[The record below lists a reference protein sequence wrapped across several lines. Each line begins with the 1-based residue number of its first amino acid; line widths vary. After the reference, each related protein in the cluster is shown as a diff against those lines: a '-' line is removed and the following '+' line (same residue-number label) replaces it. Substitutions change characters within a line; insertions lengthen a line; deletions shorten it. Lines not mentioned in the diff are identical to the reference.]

1 MRRLAVLSLHTSPL
15 VQPGSGDGGGM
26 NVYVR
31 QLASALSQAGGR
43 STVFTRRVDAD
54 VPTVVDV
61 EPGFRVVHVEAGAHD
76 LPKEDLLAVVDEF
89 ADGVADHLDIYPDHD
104 GILANYWLSGV
115 AGHRLKHELDLPLIT
130 PVHTLA
136 RVKAET
142 GDPEPLR
149 RVEAETA
156 VVGCSDLMLANGP
169 EEADQLVE
177 LYGADPNRI
186 EVVPPGVDH
195 AFFNPGPQVVAR
207 RATGLGSGPVL
218 LFAGRIQPLK
228 GVDVAVRA
236 LAELGRDDARL
247 VVVGGASGSDGSD
260 EERRVR
266 EVAES
271 HGLADRVQFV
281 PPQPHHSL
289 AYWYRAADVVV
300 MPSRSESFGLV
311 ALEAAACGIPVVAA
325 AVGGLRS
332 LVDDGQTG
340 YLIEGRDPVDYA
352 VHVARILD
360 DPVVASRMSVAAT
373 ERSWSYTWSAT
384 AARLRRICDDL
395 TSRTLV
401 DCA

>member
-15 VQPGSGDGGGM
+15 AQPGSGDGGGM

-89 ADGVADHLDIYPDHD
+89 ADGVADHLAVYPDHD

-115 AGHRLKHELDLPLIT
+115 AGHRLKHELNLPLIT
-130 PVHTLA
+130 TFHTLA

-177 LYGADPNRI
+177 FYRADPNRI
-186 EVVPPGVDH
+186 EIVPPGVDH
-195 AFFNPGPQVVAR
+195 AFFTPGSQAVAR

-266 EVAES
+266 EVAAS
-271 HGLADRVQFV
+271 HGLVDRVRFV

-300 MPSRSESFGLV
+300 MPSRSESF
-311 ALEAAACGIPVVAA
+311 
-325 AVGGLRS
+325 
-332 LVDDGQTG
+332 
-340 YLIEGRDPVDYA
+340 DYA

-360 DPVVASRMSVAAT
+360 DPVVASRMSVTAA

>member
-1 MRRLAVLSLHTSPL
+1 
-15 VQPGSGDGGGM
+15 M

-61 EPGFRVVHVEAGAHD
+61 EPGFRVVHVEAGAYD
-76 LPKEDLLAVVDEF
+76 LPKEGLLAVVDEF
-89 ADGVADHLDIYPDHD
+89 ADGVADHLASHPDHD

-130 PVHTLA
+130 TFHTLA

-195 AFFNPGPQVVAR
+195 AFFTPGSQIVAR

-218 LFAGRIQPLK
+218 LFAGRIQPL
-228 GVDVAVRA
+228 
-236 LAELGRDDARL
+236 
-247 VVVGGASGSDGSD
+247 
-260 EERRVR
+260 
-266 EVAES
+266 
-271 HGLADRVQFV
+271 
-281 PPQPHHSL
+281 
-289 AYWYRAADVVV
+289 
-300 MPSRSESFGLV
+300 
-311 ALEAAACGIPVVAA
+311 
-325 AVGGLRS
+325 
-332 LVDDGQTG
+332 
-340 YLIEGRDPVDYA
+340 
-352 VHVARILD
+352 
-360 DPVVASRMSVAAT
+360 
-373 ERSWSYTWSAT
+373 
-384 AARLRRICDDL
+384 
-395 TSRTLV
+395 
-401 DCA
+401 